1 MIKTEY
7 VSERAQKRVEGHNF
21 DIRKQLLE
29 FDNIIDNQ
37 RNIIYSK
44 REMIITE
51 DILNFIKE
59 TEEEFITNLLEGEED
74 EIKNFYN
81 TLPFMQNK
89 NMNDN
94 EKAVIKTV
102 INIKT
107 KTKTK
112 LKFWF
117 FQIDLDILNFQI
129 LNKDYI

>member
-1 MIKTEY
+1 MIEHKWLT
-7 VSERAQKRVEGHNF
+7 SSIERAQKRVEGHNF

-74 EIKNFYN
+74 EIKNFHN

-89 NMNDN
+89 NMNDKSIYL
-94 EKAVIKTV
+94 ESFDEIKKQ
-102 INIKT
+102 N
-107 KTKTK
+107 
-112 LKFWF
+112 F
-117 FQIDLDILNFQI
+117 DIA
-129 LNKDYI
+129 